1 MRRATMVLLLLLGS
15 AAFLSVC
22 THAIELT
29 EVGIQVH
36 LMHDPLLS
44 DGDLRLGVGIGG
56 YCKLAVADGWTMRAE
71 LGNPLEVFYPQF
83 GLAVT
88 YALGDRFAVEGQ
100 LRAQTDFRDLLYV
113 SVNAGGRMLLA
124 GSETSRL
131 VLSSFPFALAGF
143 RGWQSEMSF
152 LATAAANAHLDYSWV
167 ASEHV
172 ILGQAIGVSLA
183 RLGPDAE
190 MALPLGEIYGVMIDS
205 ITHAGY
211 RP

>member
-1 MRRATMVLLLLLGS
+1 MRRATVVLLVLLGS
-15 AAFLSVC
+15 VAFLSVC
-22 THAIELT
+22 TQAIELS

-44 DGDLRLGVGIGG
+44 DGSLRLGVGIGG
-56 YCKLAVADGWTMRAE
+56 YCRLAVADGWTMRAE
-71 LGNPLEVFYPQF
+71 LGNPLEILYPQF
-83 GLAVT
+83 GLALT
-88 YALGDRFAVEGQ
+88 YAIDDRIAVEGQ

-113 SVNAGGRMLLA
+113 SLNAGGRMLLA

-131 VLSSFPFALAGF
+131 ALSSFPFVLAGF
-143 RGWQSEMSF
+143 RGWQGGMSF
-152 LATAAANAHLDYSWV
+152 LATATANAYLDYSWV

-183 RLGPDAE
+183 RLGPDAK
-190 MALPLGEIYGVMIDS
+190 MALPLGEIYGLIIDS